1 MQETKAELK
10 NKARRAIAKAAIK
23 LQQKKGIY
31 KKKC

>member
-10 NKARRAIAKAAIK
+10 KKARRAIAKAAIK
-23 LQQKKGIY
+23 LQQKQGIY